1 MDSVVGHNTG
11 LDRRTLANAV
21 RVLAIDAVEAAKS
34 GHPGA
39 PMGMAD
45 IAQVLWSGHL
55 KFNPADPHWPDRDR
69 FVLSNGHGSMLQY
82 AVLYLTG
89 YDLPLDELKRF
100 RQLHSKTPGHPELH
114 VTPGVETSTGPL
126 GQGLANAVGLALTER
141 LLAAEFN
148 KPGHTIVDHHTW
160 VFCGDGCLM
169 EGVSHEA
176 CSLAGVLGLEKLVLI
191 YDDNGISIDGHVEKW
206 FADDTPGRFEA
217 YGWRVIRNVD
227 GHDASAVEA
236 AIQEARTPNGKPT
249 LICCKTTIGW
259 GSPNKAGTHDVHG
272 AALGPTEAAAT
283 KAHLG
288 WSGEPFDIPADI
300 KAAWDGHAA
309 GAAAQSGWQERFDAY
324 AKAYPVEAAEFTRR
338 MSGTLPADFAAKA
351 DAWVTASEN
360 ADAVVASRKSSQLAI
375 AALAPMLPEFFGGS
389 ADLTGSNYTDW
400 KGCVEVSGHTGGGNY
415 IHYGVREFG
424 MAAIM
429 NGIALHGG
437 YIPFGGTF
445 LVFSDYMRNALRLAA
460 LMHIRVIHV
469 LTHDSIGVGE
479 DGPTHQPVE
488 TTASLRLIPGLD
500 VWRPADTLESNVA
513 WRAAV
518 ERADGPSAL
527 IFSRQN
533 LEQHPGIAG
542 RGAAA
547 ARGGYVLAD
556 ADGKPD
562 VILIGTGSEVG
573 LAVGAKK
580 ILGERGISARVV
592 SIPCTEVFLR
602 QDQAWRDSVLPH
614 GVKRVAVEAGVTD
627 GWYRFVGLDGA
638 VVGLDRFGESA
649 PAGELFKFFGFTA
662 EAVADAALKVL
673 QK

>member
-1 MDSVVGHNTG
+1 
-11 LDRRTLANAV
+11 
-21 RVLAIDAVEAAKS
+21 
-34 GHPGA
+34 
-39 PMGMAD
+39 
-45 IAQVLWSGHL
+45 
-55 KFNPADPHWPDRDR
+55 
-69 FVLSNGHGSMLQY
+69 
-82 AVLYLTG
+82 
-89 YDLPLDELKRF
+89 
-100 RQLHSKTPGHPELH
+100 
-114 VTPGVETSTGPL
+114 
-126 GQGLANAVGLALTER
+126 
-141 LLAAEFN
+141 
-148 KPGHTIVDHHTW
+148 
-160 VFCGDGCLM
+160 
-169 EGVSHEA
+169 
-176 CSLAGVLGLEKLVLI
+176 
-191 YDDNGISIDGHVEKW
+191 
-206 FADDTPGRFEA
+206 
-217 YGWRVIRNVD
+217 
-227 GHDASAVEA
+227 
-236 AIQEARTPNGKPT
+236 
-249 LICCKTTIGW
+249 
-259 GSPNKAGTHDVHG
+259 
-272 AALGPTEAAAT
+272 
-283 KAHLG
+283 
-288 WSGEPFDIPADI
+288 
-300 KAAWDGHAA
+300 
-309 GAAAQSGWQERFDAY
+309 
-324 AKAYPVEAAEFTRR
+324 
-338 MSGTLPADFAAKA
+338 
-351 DAWVTASEN
+351 
-360 ADAVVASRKSSQLAI
+360 VASRKSSQLAI

>member
-1 MDSVVGHNTG
+1 MDSVVGHNSG
-11 LDRRTLANAV
+11 IDRRTLANAV
-21 RVLAIDAVEAAKS
+21 RVLAVDAVEAAKS
-34 GHPGA
+34 GHPGM

-55 KFNPADPHWPDRDR
+55 KFNPADPHWANRDR

-89 YDLPLDELKRF
+89 YDLPLHELKKF
-100 RQLHSKTPGHPELH
+100 RQLHSKTPGHPELG

-126 GQGLANAVGLALTER
+126 GQGLANSVGLALAER

-176 CSLAGVLGLEKLVLI
+176 CSLAGVLGLEKLILV

-227 GHDASAVEA
+227 GHDADAVEA
-236 AIQEARTPNGKPT
+236 AIREAKTPNGKPT
-249 LICCKTTIGW
+249 LICTKTTIGW

-272 AALGPTEAAAT
+272 AALGAAEVAAT
-283 KAHLG
+283 KEKLG
-288 WSGEPFDIPADI
+288 WSTTPFDIPAEV
-300 KAAWDGHAA
+300 KAAWDGHAE
-309 GAAAQSGWQERFDAY
+309 GAANQRAWQDKFDAY
-324 AKAYPVEAAEFTRR
+324 AREYPAEAAEFTRR
-338 MSGTLPADFAAKA
+338 MSGKLPADFAAKA
-351 DAWVTASEN
+351 DAWVAASEN
-360 ADAVVASRKSSQLAI
+360 ADAVIASRKSSQQAI

-400 KGCVEVSGHTGGGNY
+400 KGCIEVGASGYGNY

-437 YIPFGGTF
+437 YLPFGGTF

-460 LMHIRVIHV
+460 LMRIRVIHV

-488 TTASLRLIPGLD
+488 ITASLRLIPGLD
-500 VWRPADTLESNVA
+500 VWRPADTLETNVA

-518 ERADGPSAL
+518 ERDDGPSVL

-533 LEQHPGIAG
+533 LQQHPGIAG

-547 ARGGYVLAD
+547 ARGGYVLLD
-556 ADGKPD
+556 SDGAPD
-562 VILIGTGSEVG
+562 VILIGNGSEVG
-573 LAVGAKK
+573 LAVGAQK
-580 ILGERGISARVV
+580 ILAERGIKARVV

-602 QDQAWRDSVLPH
+602 QDQTWQDSVLTH
-614 GVKRVAVEAGVTD
+614 GVKRVAVEAGVSDT
-627 GWYRFVGLDGA
+627 WYRFVGLDGA
-638 VVGLDRFGESA
+638 VVGLNRFGESA
-649 PAGELFKFFGFTA
+649 PADQLFKYFGFTPDAVA
-662 EAVADAALKVL
+662 EAAVKVL
-673 QK
+673 GK